1 MVSSA
6 HIIGGGLL
14 LGAIYMATD
23 YTTSPVTPKGQF
35 IMGIGAGIMT
45 VIIRLYSN
53 SAEGVSFSILL
64 MNVCV
69 PLIDRLT
76 KPKVF
81 GEVKRNA

>member
-1 MVSSA
+1 MVSGA
-6 HIIGGGLL
+6 HLLGGGLM
-14 LGAIYMATD
+14 LGAFFMATD
-23 YTTSPVTPKGQF
+23 YTTSPVTPRGQL
-35 IMGIGAGIMT
+35 IMGIGCGIMT

-69 PLIDRLT
+69 PLIDRFT

-81 GEVKRNA
+81 GEVKKNA